1 MASPPAGASLPRKRL
16 PPETT
21 PGQQRRPLLPCPL
34 TPRRARSPRADGV
47 PDVGPEREL
56 AEWRRLRGSGRE
68 RAPCQHPPG
77 LSSRSPDSAHS
88 SGLRTRKAFK
98 TSNLRSASPTSNLN
112 PPSASPELVKRE
124 ARQMKVCSR
133 GWSRAGRDRGRGQEG
148 PGGRHGPRRMTAR
161 RFKFQPHPRQA

>member
-21 PGQQRRPLLPCPL
+21 PEQQRRPLLPCPL

-47 PDVGPEREL
+47 HDVGSEREL

-77 LSSRSPDSAHS
+77 LSSRSPGTAHS

-98 TSNLRSASPTSNLN
+98 TSNLRSTSPTSNLN
-112 PPSASPELVKRE
+112 PQHLQSQLKRE
-124 ARQMKVCSR
+124 ALQMKVRSR
-133 GWSRAGRDRGRGQEG
+133 GRPRAGRDRGRGQEG

>member
-21 PGQQRRPLLPCPL
+21 PEQQRRPLLPCPL

-47 PDVGPEREL
+47 HDVGPEREL

-77 LSSRSPDSAHS
+77 LSSRSPGSAHS

-98 TSNLRSASPTSNLN
+98 TSNLRSTSPTSNLN
-112 PPSASPELVKRE
+112 PPSASPEPVKAGSAADESALSRPIQG
-124 ARQMKVCSR
+124 RQRS
-133 GWSRAGRDRGRGQEG
+133 GTRAGG
-148 PGGRHGPRRMTAR
+148 TT
-161 RFKFQPHPRQA
+161 RQAWPQTGDRTSV